1 MLKDRVWSTCTF
13 WIWEDK
19 HPIPMLY
26 CFTGSIQ
33 QVFIVWTL
41 FTSSTIDTRFTLYK
55 MKFAIVDN
63 QLQLLNK
70 TGTLQ
75 IMQLQTG
82 AMVPDPIAPN

>member
-1 MLKDRVWSTCTF
+1 
-13 WIWEDK
+13 
-19 HPIPMLY
+19 
-26 CFTGSIQ
+26 
-33 QVFIVWTL
+33 
-41 FTSSTIDTRFTLYK
+41 